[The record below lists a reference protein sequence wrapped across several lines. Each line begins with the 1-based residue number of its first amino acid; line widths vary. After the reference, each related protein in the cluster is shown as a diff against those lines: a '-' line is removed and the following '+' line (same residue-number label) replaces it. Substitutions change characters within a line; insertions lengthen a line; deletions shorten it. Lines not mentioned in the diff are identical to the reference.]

1 MNMVLRVKIP
11 LNAQQLG
18 GVDPV
23 GVADFGSSLNK
34 KKEFR
39 YLTVRRNH
47 QVNKGP
53 RIRRQGVGFFFSPD
67 TAV

>member
-1 MNMVLRVKIP
+1 MVLRVKIP

-34 KKEFR
+34 KKN
-39 YLTVRRNH
+39 L
-47 QVNKGP
+47 G
-53 RIRRQGVGFFFSPD
+53 I
-67 TAV
+67 